1 LSESAEVGVTGGDD
15 PYNRATYPW
24 AGLGGA
30 PDTALLASFKQLIA
44 LLHQHPV
51 LRRGSLDAPLFA
63 DANVLV
69 LARRLGNTWA
79 LVALNNAATARTVL
93 LALPEGLPAATLRDV
108 LEVGAGAGTAAAAA
122 GMNAEVWAGTGAVAA
137 VMVKPALVDGR
148 LQLEVPPLFGR
159 VLITR

>member
-1 LSESAEVGVTGGDD
+1 VTGGDD

-24 AGLGGA
+24 ADLGGA

-44 LLHQHPV
+44 LRHEHPV
-51 LRRGSLDAPLFA
+51 LRRGSLDAPLHA

-69 LARRLGNTWA
+69 LARRLGDTWA

-93 LALPEGLPAATLRDV
+93 LALPEGLLAAALRDV
-108 LEVGAGAGTAAAAA
+108 LRAGAGAGTAAAAA
-122 GMNAEVWAGTGAVAA
+122 AGKNAEVKAGTGAAAA
-137 VMVKPALVDGR
+137 VMVAPALVDGR
-148 LQLEVPPLFGR
+148 LQLVVPPLFGR